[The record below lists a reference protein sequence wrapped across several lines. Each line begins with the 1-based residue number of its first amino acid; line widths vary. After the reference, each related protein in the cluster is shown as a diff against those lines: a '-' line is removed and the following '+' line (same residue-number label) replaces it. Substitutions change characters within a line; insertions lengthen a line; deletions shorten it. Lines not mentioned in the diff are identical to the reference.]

1 MSRFSGNQPVRS
13 IYAAGRQSHI
23 PLLAG
28 WNLDEDSFRS
38 FFDGDEPTVGHYVA
52 RAKARFG
59 NNAETFLKLHPAT
72 TDAQAKWAGRDF
84 AGDEFIAF
92 GTWKWLELQLAT
104 GGAPVFRFE
113 FDQTLPLPAGAAPGT
128 EPTAPH
134 ASEIEFVFRVLS
146 SKDLP
151 WRQED
156 WDVSELMSSYW
167 TNFAKTGDP
176 NGPGLPRWPAYN
188 RQDGYQVMHLKA
200 NPVAAPDQH
209 RGRYEFLDQ
218 LSSDR

>member
-1 MSRFSGNQPVRS
+1 MQ
-13 IYAAGRQSHI
+13 
-23 PLLAG
+23 
-28 WNLDEDSFRS
+28 
-38 FFDGDEPTVGHYVA
+38 
-52 RAKARFG
+52 
-59 NNAETFLKLHPAT
+59 LK
-72 TDAQAKWAGRDF
+72 
-84 AGDEFIAF
+84 
-92 GTWKWLELQLAT
+92 T
-104 GGAPVFRFE
+104 GESPVFRYE
-113 FDQTLPLPAGAAPGT
+113 FDQTLPLPVDAKPGT

-146 SKDLP
+146 SKNLP